1 MKNKKQ
7 ETLEEAAEIYA
18 SHSLKEE
25 RQKDLN
31 MGFKAGDKW
40 QEKRSYSEEDMK
52 LAWEDGRNGTEI
64 VGTYPFAITKFK
76 HNSFSKWFEQFKK
89 K

>member
-1 MKNKKQ
+1 ME

-31 MGFKAGDKW
+31 MGFKEGAKW
-40 QEKRSYSEEDMK
+40 QQERMFEIMKAYADDVVCGYSLRAKE
-52 LAWEDGRNGTEI
+52 
-64 VGTYPFAITKFK
+64 
-76 HNSFSKWFEQFKK
+76 WFQQFKTK
-89 K
+89 